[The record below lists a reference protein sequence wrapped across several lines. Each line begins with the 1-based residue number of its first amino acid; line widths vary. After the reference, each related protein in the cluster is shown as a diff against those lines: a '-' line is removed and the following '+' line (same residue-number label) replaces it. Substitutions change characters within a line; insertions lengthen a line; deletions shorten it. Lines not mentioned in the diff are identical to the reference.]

1 MEVQHLLLVQV
12 VTSPVLVG
20 FFCCNARVHNASDLG
35 ISTSDA
41 GIHIQGRLVIPD
53 D

>member
-12 VTSPVLVG
+12 VPSPVLVG
-20 FFCCNARVHNASDLG
+20 FFCCNGRVHNASDLG
-35 ISTSDA
+35 ISTLDA
-41 GIHIQGRLVIPD
+41 GIHIQGHLVIPD